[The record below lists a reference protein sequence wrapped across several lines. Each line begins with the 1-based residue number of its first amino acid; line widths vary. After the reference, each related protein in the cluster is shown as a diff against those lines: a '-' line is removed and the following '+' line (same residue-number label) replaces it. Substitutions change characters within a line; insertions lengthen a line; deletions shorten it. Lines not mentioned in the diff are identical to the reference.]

1 MKKRVLPIMTFALLF
16 FWTSLVMAET
26 YQLSMLPRYSSEE
39 ILKRISP
46 LANHLSGSA
55 KVEPYLTSN
64 FDQYLKGLQSG
75 TIEVGYQNPYIY
87 TLASNEHE
95 VIGMAVKGES
105 GDKFRGIIIVRA
117 GSQIGSVD
125 ELKGKRVSF
134 VGPTSAGG
142 FLSQKLSLMQAGL
155 DVEKDLELI
164 EAVENKQENVIFAVY
179 SGDADAGFIRESA
192 LGRVQKF
199 VPPSAITVIKRTAWL
214 PNWALSVK
222 RSLPKQFKNLMRQKL
237 SKLQKGH
244 PVLKALKVDSL
255 RPADDSEYNPVRQ
268 AAGLPVP
275 ELQ

>member
-1 MKKRVLPIMTFALLF
+1 MTFALLF
-16 FWTSLVMAET
+16 FWASLVLAET
-26 YQLSMLPRYSSEE
+26 YQLSILPRYSSEE

-46 LANHLSGSA
+46 LASHLSGST

-75 TIEVGYQNPYIY
+75 TIEIGYQNPYIY
-87 TLASNEHE
+87 TLASKEHQ
-95 VIGMAVKGES
+95 VIAMAVKGGS

-117 GSQIGSVD
+117 DSQIGSLD
-125 ELKGKRVSF
+125 ELMGKRVSF

-142 FLSQKLSLMQAGL
+142 FLSQKLTLMKVGIDA
-155 DVEKDLELI
+155 EKDLELI
-164 EAVENKQENVIFAVY
+164 EAAENKQENVIFSVY

-199 VPPSAITVIKRTAWL
+199 VPPSAITVIRRTAWL

-222 RSLPKQFKNLMRQKL
+222 GTLPQQFKTLMKQKL

-244 PVLKALKVDSL
+244 PVLKTLKIDSL
-255 RPADDSEYNPVRQ
+255 RPADDSEYDPVRQ
-268 AAGLPVP
+268 AAGLHMP
-275 ELQ
+275 EQQ